1 MDQTI
6 IKKPEF
12 RATTNDG
19 TTIKVISKFL
29 KNFHKRGPVGM
40 IIRKKSIIFISN
52 DKDLGMAYK
61 INLDLTLFNSN
72 ISSFGKNP
80 SYFYVNSD
88 NFSMKTNEIR
98 KRDTIIIFNKFV
110 KGIQFLS
117 ITINKPDN
125 KLSKLMSMSLRLS
138 VAE

>member
-61 INLDLTLFNSN
+61 INLKLKRILVIIEHF
-72 ISSFGKNP
+72 SSSILMKEM
-80 SYFYVNSD
+80 SY
-88 NFSMKTNEIR
+88 
-98 KRDTIIIFNKFV
+98 
-110 KGIQFLS
+110 
-117 ITINKPDN
+117 
-125 KLSKLMSMSLRLS
+125 
-138 VAE
+138 